1 MLYYQLR
8 QIEKTHRRLEVVNLD
23 YQKTAAEARAAYRAK
38 SAFLATMSHEIR
50 TPLNGI
56 IGTVDLLDASTLAA
70 EQRSMVDIIRE
81 CGTSLLEVIDD
92 VLDFSKLE
100 SGVDS
105 EVTVA
110 NIEAYA
116 KATGF
121 EITILISQ
129 RGKSLAEEVKHHAI
143 CIREAFTQL
152 VKLAHMDNLIA
163 QGVAQLH
170 AEAFQN
176 INRFLS
182 ETAQQLPVD
191 EGNGRPL
198 IQIVGGTSPT
208 IDCPATTATL
218 TRQSAPKRPNRRK
231 KAIA

>member
-1 MLYYQLR
+1 MSKQQISNSTHQVKHMEANKPQSQAEFFDGMFESSDDKAAFREFTEKRLLVSKLASLR
-8 QIEKTHRRLEVVNLD
+8 A
-23 YQKTAAEARAAYRAK
+23 TAGLTQTELAK
-38 SAFLATMSHEIR
+38 QSDCVQATI
-50 TPLNGI
+50 
-56 IGTVDLLDASTLAA
+56 
-70 EQRSMVDIIRE
+70 
-81 CGTSLLEVIDD
+81 
-92 VLDFSKLE
+92 SKLE

-129 RGKSLAEEVKHHAI
+129 RGKSLAEEIKHHAR
-143 CIREAFTQL
+143 CIREAFMQL

-176 INRFLS
+176 INSFLS
-182 ETAQQLPVD
+182 ETAQQLPVNED
-191 EGNGRPL
+191 NGRPL
-198 IQIVGGTSPT
+198 IQIVGGASPT
-208 IDCPATTATL
+208 NECSKSTATRK
-218 TRQSAPKRPNRRK
+218 RQPESKRQNRRK
-231 KAIA
+231 KTIA